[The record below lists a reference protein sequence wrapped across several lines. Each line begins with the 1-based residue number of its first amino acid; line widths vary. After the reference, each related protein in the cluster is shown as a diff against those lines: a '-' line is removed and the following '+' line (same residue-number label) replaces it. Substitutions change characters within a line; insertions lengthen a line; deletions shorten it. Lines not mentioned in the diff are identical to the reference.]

1 MKFLNSQKHLDKMH
15 VRWTTFLQKF
25 PFAIRHKSGVL
36 NRVADALSRRANL
49 LVTLTHE
56 IVGFDCLKEL
66 YEEDDDFKEIW
77 EKCIAKQLVSDFYE
91 NEGCLFR
98 GNHLCVP
105 KTSLREKL
113 IRDLHGG
120 GLGGHLGRDKTISSL
135 EEQYYWP

>member
-1 MKFLNSQKHLDKMH
+1 MH

-36 NRVADALSRRANL
+36 NQVVDALSRCANL

-56 IVGFDCLKEL
+56 VVGFHSLKAT

-77 EKCIAKQLVSDFYE
+77 AKCIAKQPVSDFYE
-91 NEGCLFR
+91 NEGYLFR
-98 GNHLCVP
+98 GNRLCVP

-113 IRDLHGG
+113 IRDLHGD
-120 GLGGHLGRDKTISSL
+120 GLGGHLGKDKTISNL
-135 EEQYYWP
+135 EKRYYRPQMK